1 MEKVT
6 IDFFDNEYSI
16 LTDADESYVNQIAQF
31 LESKVKEANKGNS
44 KIAVSHPFLLASLKI
59 VDDFFRLQREFEE
72 FKSSADQKSK
82 SLVELLDTSSSYTTI
97 NSNNQSNQNVS
108 GLFGPAES

>member
-1 MEKVT
+1 MEKVN

-16 LTDADESYVNQIAQF
+16 LTDADESYVNEIAQY
-31 LESKVKEANKGNS
+31 LEARVKEANKNNS
-44 KIAVSHPFLLASLKI
+44 KVAVSHPFLLASLKI

-82 SLVELLDTSSSYTTI
+82 SLVELLDTSSNYNSIGQNSQPTT
-97 NSNNQSNQNVS
+97 
-108 GLFGPAES
+108 GLFSPDS